1 MSIELSNEILMMLD
15 KIVDKYEDDTLKIT
29 DRPTMISGMIMRLYH
44 NLNLEDENKGDEKY
58 EN

>member
-29 DRPTMISGMIMRLYH
+29 DRSTMISGMIMRLYH